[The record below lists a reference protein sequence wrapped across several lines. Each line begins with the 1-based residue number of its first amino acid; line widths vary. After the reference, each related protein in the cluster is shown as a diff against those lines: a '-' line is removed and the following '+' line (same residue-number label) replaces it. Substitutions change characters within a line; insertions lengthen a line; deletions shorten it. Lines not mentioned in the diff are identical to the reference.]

1 MEWVP
6 EDGLRAGDIEA
17 FRMDQTPDQGGLK
30 QLEAYWNQ
38 ESQLQQ
44 GIIAV
49 IDLSE
54 GSVFEGY
61 HPEQRVNWK
70 MIGLEIR
77 LSLAQCG
84 RIVKSPIPVLF
95 AVSSSVLRS
104 TPGLL
109 VVQVSCTKRRLEL
122 GLKDRSRNST
132 CLSCRACHGLVRLRS
147 RQGPTHICPIQSANF
162 PILIVQ
168 QIVKLKQTRCLTRP
182 PFPVT

>member
-1 MEWVP
+1 MRARLLEWVP

-84 RIVKSPIPVLF
+84 RIVSLQYRYYSQSV
-95 AVSSSVLRS
+95 VQSSGV
-104 TPGLL
+104 LL
-109 VVQVSCTKRRLEL
+109 VC
-122 GLKDRSRNST
+122 
-132 CLSCRACHGLVRLRS
+132 
-147 RQGPTHICPIQSANF
+147 
-162 PILIVQ
+162 
-168 QIVKLKQTRCLTRP
+168 
-182 PFPVT
+182 